1 MNQEG
6 ADTLWYQPDLD
17 VFLNR
22 WFSNYEEARRSLESE
37 GGFLLPYRRHFYV
50 CQPEAISALGLD
62 PEDADWELIGRDCAR
77 PSDAGA
83 FERLREKREEFVRQ
97 SRTKRS

>member
-1 MNQEG
+1 M
-6 ADTLWYQPDLD
+6 
-17 VFLNR
+17 FLNR

-50 CQPEAISALGLD
+50 CQPEAISAMGLD
-62 PEDADWELIGRDCAR
+62 PEDPDWELIGRDCAR

-83 FERLREKREEFVRQ
+83 FERLREKRAEVLRQ
-97 SRTKRS
+97 SRTK